1 LELSPFNG
9 EKKLQSADS
18 PRREKQ
24 YLQVWRQKVERLIF
38 CEFVKSTENP
48 CRKRFDINPET
59 SSRHMSGTVTYIAT
73 ILQTGVPRATVYFSV
88 DFYFQSFNGLF
99 GEFFT
104 AFRDFLERAQL

>member
-1 LELSPFNG
+1 
-9 EKKLQSADS
+9 
-18 PRREKQ
+18 
-24 YLQVWRQKVERLIF
+24 
-38 CEFVKSTENP
+38 
-48 CRKRFDINPET
+48 
-59 SSRHMSGTVTYIAT
+59 MSGTVTYIAT